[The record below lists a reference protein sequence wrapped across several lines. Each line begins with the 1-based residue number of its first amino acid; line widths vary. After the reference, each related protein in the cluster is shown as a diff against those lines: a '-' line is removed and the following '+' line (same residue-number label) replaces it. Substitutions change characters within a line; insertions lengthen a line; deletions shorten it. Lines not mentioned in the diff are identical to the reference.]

1 MTKIQQL
8 ISSPFFLLVF
18 LFSSLLIQAQDNYQ
32 LRISSIDKDSSF
44 LEDTLVLQTNFVSR
58 SACIEYVNKLPALLQ
73 AKGFVTASLDSI
85 QYDSSFARIVLF
97 VGDSYHWIMVDTR
110 QVDRLLLTSVGWNE
124 KMFTGT
130 PMDPFQVKNLEEKI
144 INYLEIRGYP
154 FAKAYID
161 SLAFENDKVNGLL
174 KVEKGPL
181 YKIDSIRVYGDV
193 NVSNRFLQRYLDIPN
208 GSIYNKEKLKRIT
221 KRLSALSYLEEERVS
236 NLTMLGTGSV
246 LNLYLKP
253 KRSSQFN
260 GLFGFL
266 PNNDQLSSKKLLIT
280 GEVNVNLRN
289 ALGAGETFG
298 LAWQQIQVKSPR
310 LNIIYQH
317 PYLFNSPV
325 GLDFAFDMF
334 RKDSTFLNIIM
345 QLGAQYF
352 LSANR
357 GGKLF
362 IQRFQ
367 TIVNGINKNLV
378 LQNRSLPREA
388 DVSSFN
394 VGIDYEYY
402 NTDFRYN
409 PRKGNEFRMIGSV
422 GTKKLKKNNEILE
435 LKDPGD
441 PLFDFERLYDTVKLK
456 TYQFRTRVIS
466 AKYFPLGLRSTIK
479 ASLNA
484 GIFQSGSI
492 YRNELFQIGGFK
504 LLRGFDEE
512 SQYVSQYAVAS
523 IEYRYIIGQY
533 SFFYVFTDGGWGRNN
548 SQETRVNHN
557 YFGTGLGMAFETKP
571 GIFNLAVAV
580 GKRDDTPFNLRQSK
594 IHFGYISYF

>member
-1 MTKIQQL
+1 MTKIRQA
-8 ISSPFFLLVF
+8 ISSLIFLLMLLFFNLF
-18 LFSSLLIQAQDNYQ
+18 LHAQGIYQ
-32 LRISSIDKDSSF
+32 LRVTGIDKDSLF
-44 LEDTLVLQTNFVSR
+44 IENDLGLQTQFTSR
-58 SACIEYVNKLPALLQ
+58 TACIDYVNKLPALLH
-73 AKGFVTASLDSI
+73 AKGYVTASIDSI
-85 QYDSSFARIVLF
+85 QYDSSFARLVLF
-97 VGDSYHWIMVDTR
+97 IGDSYQWVSLDTR
-110 QVDRLLLTSVGWNE
+110 QVDPVILSSVGWNE
-124 KMFTGT
+124 KLFTGK
-130 PMDPFQVKNLEEKI
+130 PIDPVEVKKLEEKI
-144 INYLEIRGYP
+144 INYLETRGYP
-154 FAKAYID
+154 FAKASVD
-161 SLAFENDKVNGLL
+161 SLSFDNDKVNGLL

-193 NVSNRFLQRYLDIPN
+193 NLSNRFLQRYLDIPD
-208 GSIYNKEKLKRIT
+208 GSLYNKEKLQRIT
-221 KRLSALSYLEEERVS
+221 RRLSELPYLEEERVS
-236 NLTMLGTGSV
+236 NLSMLGTGSV

-280 GEVNVNLRN
+280 GELNINLRN
-289 ALGAGETFG
+289 ALGAGETIG

-317 PYLFNSPV
+317 PYIFNSAV

-345 QLGAQYF
+345 QLGAQYI

-357 GGKLF
+357 AGKLF
-362 IQRFQ
+362 IQRYQ

-378 LQNRSLPREA
+378 LQNRRLPIEA

-402 NTDFRYN
+402 NTDFRFN
-409 PRKGNEFRMIGSV
+409 PRKGNEFRVIGSV
-422 GTKKLKKNNEILE
+422 GTKKLKKNNEVLE

-441 PLFDFERLYDTVKLK
+441 PSFDFERLYDTVKLK
-456 TYQFRTRVIS
+456 SYQFRTRITS
-466 AKYFPLGLRSTIK
+466 AKYFPLGKRSTFK
-479 ASLNA
+479 CALNA

-523 IEYRYIIGQY
+523 LEYRYIIGQY

-548 SQETRVNHN
+548 SKENKVNHN

-571 GIFNLAVAV
+571 GVFNLAVAV
-580 GKRDDTPFNLRQSK
+580 GKRDDTPLNFRQSK